1 MRYNDRKLLR
11 IADVVSAI
19 ASSALPIGSIIALNC
34 ISRVMI
40 QLVVVAVFTMIFA
53 LMLTLMTNA
62 RRVETF
68 AATSA
73 YVHPRIPASCD

>member
-1 MRYNDRKLLR
+1 MRYNDRELLR

-19 ASSALPIGSIIALNC
+19 ASSALPIGSIIALNH

-40 QLVVVAVFTMIFA
+40 QLVVVAVFTMMFA

-62 RRVETF
+62 RRVET
-68 AATSA
+68 SA